1 MHDELV
7 TTASLALPIAVLSA
21 CFAGGLVLRLLLTR
35 RLERLEGRPGT
46 ATLRTLLGAA
56 RGSAALW
63 CGTLGLYLAT
73 ELSGL
78 PPAAARVAPK
88 LLLVMLVGSITWTI
102 ARAAADLVSAYAASG
117 ALPSATLVGNTVRL
131 AVLGL
136 GLLVLLQTLGL
147 SITPIITALGIG
159 GLAVALALQD
169 TLSNLFAG
177 LHILLSRQI
186 RTGDFVRLEAGQ
198 EGHVKDVTFRY
209 TSIRLLSGSLL
220 VVPNAKLA
228 SSVTTNFNRPDSRVS
243 VPVSASVAY
252 GEDLD
257 HVERVTADV
266 AAEVLREVE
275 GGVAELAPVIRFHTF
290 GDANVQFI
298 VVLTARDF
306 VSQGLLKHELVK
318 RLHRRFREE
327 GIDMPGGVRL
337 APVTVE
343 GSPSTVPVRP
353 VAH

>member
-1 MHDELV
+1 MQEELA
-7 TTASLALPIAVLSA
+7 TTVSLALPIAVIAASL
-21 CFAGGLVLRLLLTR
+21 AGGLVLRLLLTR
-35 RLERLEGRPGT
+35 RLERLADRPGS

-73 ELSGL
+73 ELTDLS
-78 PPAAARVAPK
+78 PAVARVAPR

-102 ARAAADLVSAYAASG
+102 ARAAADLVGTYAASG
-117 ALPSATLVGNTVRL
+117 ALPSATLVGNIVRL

-147 SITPIITALGIG
+147 SITPILTALGVG

-177 LHILLSRQI
+177 IHILLSRQI
-186 RTGDFVRLEAGQ
+186 RTGDYVRLETGQ

-228 SSVTTNFNRPDSRVS
+228 TSVTTNFNRPDSRVS

-252 GEDLD
+252 AEDLD
-257 HVERVTADV
+257 EVERVTLEV
-266 AAEVLREVE
+266 ATGVLHEVE
-275 GGVAELAPVIRFHTF
+275 GGVVDFAPVVRFHTF

-298 VVLTARDF
+298 VVVQARDF

-327 GIDMPGGVRL
+327 GIEMPGGVRL

-343 GSPSTVPVRP
+343 AATSTVPARP